1 MSEKKYTP
9 RALHKAVVQ
18 YFKSITRWVK
28 VTEPVPTGK
37 VDRMGHQIMEQQ
49 PVVNQLGE
57 EMEKLEYVIPPSVG
71 GLCIFLGIHRSTWND
86 YGKKAEYADTVAYA
100 GGLMRAWLDE
110 QSLTR
115 PGKDV
120 RGVEFNLMHNFGVGK
135 DTGAGDT
142 GGSVEDYLAALEEAG
157 GGQEF

>member
-86 YGKKAEYADTVAYA
+86 YCKDEKYTDTTTHAR
-100 GGLMRAWLDE
+100 GLMHAYLE
-110 QSLTR
+110 QESLTR
-115 PGKDV
+115 QGKDLK
-120 RGVEFNLMHNFGVGK
+120 GVLFNLENNYGYSERVTVGQ
-135 DTGAGDT
+135 T
-142 GGSVEDYLAALEEAG
+142 LEELLAG
-157 GGQEF
+157 SEGVQEF